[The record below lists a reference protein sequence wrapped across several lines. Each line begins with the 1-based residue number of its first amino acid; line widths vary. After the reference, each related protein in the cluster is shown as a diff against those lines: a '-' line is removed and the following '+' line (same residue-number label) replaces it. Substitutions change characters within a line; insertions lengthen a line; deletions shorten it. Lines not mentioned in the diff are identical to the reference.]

1 MRSRLLVLAALMAA
15 VGLITACGSSGG
27 GVTSATRAAAH
38 AAASASPGY
47 PTEDVVSGIA
57 VDPKLAAELPA
68 SVRSSGTL
76 SLGSTFQPGTSGL
89 PHQGVAPNG
98 QQIGVDV
105 DLRNAVAKVL
115 GIKWNVQYGSF
126 DAIIPGVQ
134 NGKFAVGMANF
145 GVTKTRE
152 KVVNF
157 STYLTDGQSFVA
169 ASDSPLSDVTSI
181 TQLCGLTIATGAG
194 TTFQEI
200 LTADAAKCAASGK
213 KPYTVQYLSDTATI
227 FLGLA
232 NGKIDVY
239 FGPTL
244 SLKYDVAHFPG
255 VKFVGQFSST
265 PVGFVTA
272 KGSPLT
278 KPLSDAVNELIASGE
293 YARIL
298 SKWGVTSSGI
308 TKSLINPVPG
318 F

>member
-1 MRSRLLVLAALMAA
+1 MRSRLLFPAALLAAS
-15 VGLITACGSSGG
+15 GLIAACGSPGSGT
-27 GVTSATRAAAH
+27 TSASGAAAR
-38 AAASASPGY
+38 ASASSPGY
-47 PTEDVVSGIA
+47 PTEDVVSAIP

-76 SLGSTFQPGTSGL
+76 SLGTRLQPGTSGL

-115 GIKWNVQYGSF
+115 GIKWNVQYGTF
-126 DAIIPGVQ
+126 DTIIPGVQ
-134 NGKFAVGMANF
+134 NGRFAVGMANF
-145 GVTKTRE
+145 GVTKARE
-152 KVVNF
+152 KVVSF

-169 ASDSPLSDVTSI
+169 PSDSSLSNVTSI

-194 TTFQEI
+194 TTFQQI

-213 KPYTVQYLSDTATI
+213 KPYTVQYLNDTATI

-232 NGKIDVY
+232 TGKIDVY

-244 SLKYDVAHFPG
+244 SLKYDVAHIPN
-255 VKFVGQFSST
+255 VKFVGQYSST

-278 KPLSDAVNELIASGE
+278 KLLTDAVNELIASGA

-298 SKWGVTSSGI
+298 GKWGVTSSGI
-308 TKSLINPVPG
+308 TKSVINPKAG